1 MALINAKNGMLVA
14 TAALAAGSAIA
25 QGINALRAKAQSKG
39 LADEITPELNRL
51 QAQLDSSQSALQTLQ
66 SQLTAMHKSLAV
78 ANRTKVRWAMAS
90 FRLGLVPFTLK
101 MLGYL

>member
-25 QGINALRAKAQSKG
+25 QSINALRAKAQSKG

-51 QAQLDSSQSALQTLQ
+51 QTQLDASQTALQSLQ
-66 SQLTAMHKSLAV
+66 SQLTVMDANLTT
-78 ANRTKVRWAMAS
+78 ANRTEVRCRSRVFVW
-90 FRLGLVPFTLK
+90 V
-101 MLGYL
+101 